1 MYTLASICRLGLLTT
16 IAFCWPE
23 TLTENR
29 DKKMMID
36 KKKLLLIG
44 ICFMFLI
51 VVTDRKEINF
61 DIYGYRVRTSIF
73 QKQA

>member
-1 MYTLASICRLGLLTT
+1 
-16 IAFCWPE
+16 
-23 TLTENR
+23 
-29 DKKMMID
+29 MMID

-51 VVTDRKEINF
+51 IVTDGKEINF